1 MRKKVLLAEQ
11 SDATRNVA
19 ETILRQNGFEV
30 ISVADGEHAAEVLE
44 LSRPDLIILGADLA
58 CGGRPLYER
67 IQADERMTGAPL
79 LVFKDAA
86 AAQVP
91 FPDEVVIPRPFDPR
105 DFLDRVRVFVGS
117 TDRSESAVSNP
128 PASLTADDAT
138 LDSVLVEDSGSI
150 HVTDSS
156 VMDKTS
162 RMNRRQTSALNAD
175 QMVGFSHHHEDAD
188 ELGETGRVESIVLSD
203 SQTDIRR
210 AETGKTKVT
219 PAPTATGKLDI
230 LPNQYNLTSGEGG
243 DDDTTDRE
251 HDYHWFIDEMQREGQ
266 TDGASA
272 VSPPVADLRSDD
284 TLDFTDTASGLEPFV
299 MKEASPPPKQAK
311 KNDGP
316 GVEKFIDEFKKEI
329 ERFQTD
335 EPESVT
341 LRDDNAAPQS
351 EVEWEE
357 SLESV
362 TPQRVDLF
370 TKRLVAELAEKIAQK
385 IVGKIDSEK
394 LLQLIKAEIVAHA
407 RQQGK
412 K

>member
-30 ISVADGEHAAEVLE
+30 ISVADGEHASEVLE
-44 LSRPDLIILGADLA
+44 LSRPDLIILGADLVH
-58 CGGRPLYER
+58 GGRPLYEC

-79 LVFKDAA
+79 LIFKDADA
-86 AAQVP
+86 GQVP

-105 DFLDRVRVFVGS
+105 DFLDRVRVFIGS
-117 TDRSESAVSNP
+117 AERPESMTSDP
-128 PASLTADDAT
+128 PAGLTTDGAT

-156 VMDKTS
+156 VMDKTTP
-162 RMNRRQTSALNAD
+162 MNRSQAAALKAD
-175 QMVGFSHHHEDAD
+175 QMVGFSHHHDDAD
-188 ELGETGRVESIVLSD
+188 ELGESGRVESIILSD

-210 AETGKTKVT
+210 AGTGEIKVT

-243 DDDTTDRE
+243 DDDTEDRE
-251 HDYHWFIDEMQREGQ
+251 HDYHWFINEMQREGQ
-266 TDGASA
+266 TDAGQA
-272 VSPPVADLRSDD
+272 VSPPPGELPSDD
-284 TLDFTDTASGLEPFV
+284 TLDFTDTASGLDPFV
-299 MKEASPPPKQAK
+299 MKEASPPSKPAK
-311 KNDGP
+311 KDDGP

-329 ERFQTD
+329 ERFQID

-341 LRDDNAAPQS
+341 LRDENAASQS
-351 EVEWEE
+351 EVAWEE

-370 TKRLVAELAEKIAQK
+370 TKRLVTELAEKIAQK
-385 IVGKIDSEK
+385 IVGKIDGEK